1 MIGSEN
7 PWRCQQAVIIG
18 KLNISCGILEF
29 SNWGDSELWA
39 VSCPLLRVLRPA
51 SYSSQMWL
59 FTQSFPNLFSVFSPL
74 YCLYPFQLFITSG
87 AFWSSRII
95 VAGEA
100 ISSSFNKPSRQTG
113 NRSIRLSI
121 FRPFQMLEQ
130 FRWITSNRKSL
141 WVLISQEAGV
151 MMNAWKQRQKLAFWK
166 PKACLSV
173 CSRDGSL
180 NPHSSVESPR
190 SS

>member
-1 MIGSEN
+1 MAFWN
-7 PWRCQQAVIIG
+7 PVIEETQNCEQSPVHCFKCLGQPLTHLKCDFLPKIFQ
-18 KLNISCGILEF
+18 ISSL
-29 SNWGDSELWA
+29 
-39 VSCPLLRVLRPA
+39 
-51 SYSSQMWL
+51 SS
-59 FTQSFPNLFSVFSPL
+59 PPL
-74 YCLYPFQLFITSG
+74 YCLYAFQLFITSG

-151 MMNAWKQRQKLAFWK
+151 MMNAWKQRQKQAFWK
-166 PKACLSV
+166 PKASLSV
-173 CSRDGSL
+173 YSRDSSL
-180 NPHSSVESPR
+180 NPHSSVDSPKVWWME
-190 SS
+190 